1 MDEELKAFFSMA
13 GVSDN
18 DLNDCDTRN
27 FIYDFIANHGGVE
40 RAKQEISLK
49 SKLYRRNDIYY

>member
-1 MDEELKAFFSMA
+1 MA

-18 DLNDCDTRN
+18 DLNDNDTRN

-40 RAKQEISLK
+40 RAKQEIVLK
-49 SKLYRRNDIYY
+49 SMYFEKFSN